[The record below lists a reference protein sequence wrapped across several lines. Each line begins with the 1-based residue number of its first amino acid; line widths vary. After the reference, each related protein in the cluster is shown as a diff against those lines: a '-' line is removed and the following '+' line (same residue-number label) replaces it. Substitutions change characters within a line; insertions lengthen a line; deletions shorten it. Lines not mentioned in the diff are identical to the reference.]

1 MAEVNIRVAEP
12 EDAKDILNLL
22 RQLETE
28 SDTFLVDAD
37 LSQITAE
44 MEAHQIE
51 LINQTRTNF
60 LGGVAEYD
68 GQLIGIVTVDEVD
81 QNGEVG
87 IAVLNEFQQN
97 GIATALLDM
106 SIDWAEN
113 YSQLT
118 ELILSVYVDN
128 IAAVKL
134 YRNFNFEVIATVSA
148 KRAQY
153 QMKRQLK
160 KA

>member
-1 MAEVNIRVAEP
+1 MAEVDIRVAEP
-12 EDAKDILNLL
+12 TDAQNILTLL
-22 RQLETE
+22 HQLDTE

-60 LGGVAEYD
+60 LGVAEYD
-68 GQLIGIVTVDEVD
+68 GQLIGVVTVDEVD
-81 QNGEVG
+81 QTGEVG

-97 GIATALLDM
+97 RIATALLDM
-106 SIDWAEN
+106 TVDWAEN

-118 ELILSVYVDN
+118 DLILSVYVDN

-134 YRNFNFEVIATVSA
+134 YSNFEFEVT
-148 KRAQY
+148 KTLNENRAQY

>member
-60 LGGVAEYD
+60 LGVAEYD

>member
-60 LGGVAEYD
+60 LGVAEYD

-81 QNGEVG
+81 QTGEVG

-118 ELILSVYVDN
+118 ELILSVYIDN

-148 KRAQY
+148 KRSQY

>member
-1 MAEVNIRVAEP
+1 M
-12 EDAKDILNLL
+12 
-22 RQLETE
+22 
-28 SDTFLVDAD
+28 
-37 LSQITAE
+37 
-44 MEAHQIE
+44 
-51 LINQTRTNF
+51 
-60 LGGVAEYD
+60 AEYD